1 MNGLVLL
8 LALDPHV
15 ALDTGDAAWAAG
27 DRAVARQAWAEAEIV
42 PTRAARSAS
51 SIPPST
57 CSAAAE
63 MEIAASGVRRS

>member
-27 DRAVARQAWAEAEIV
+27 DRAVARQAWAEA
-42 PTRAARSAS
+42 
-51 SIPPST
+51 
-57 CSAAAE
+57 AAA
-63 MEIAASGVRRS
+63 